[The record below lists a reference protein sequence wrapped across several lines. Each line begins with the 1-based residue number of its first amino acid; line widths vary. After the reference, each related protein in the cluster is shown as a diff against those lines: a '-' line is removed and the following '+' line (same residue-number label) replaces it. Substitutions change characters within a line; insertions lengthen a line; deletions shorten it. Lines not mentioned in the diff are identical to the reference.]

1 MKFNTLVLTYP
12 NGTKGYYPVDK
23 IETVSKKVVRIYY
36 RNTRTNIKYCYSD
49 GNFYRY
55 KENELHYWHKNWTGW
70 VPNKI
75 YPVSAVIIPAHYLN
89 VMTGYYSVPKEDI
102 INVF

>member
-1 MKFNTLVLTYP
+1 MKFNTLVLTYA

-23 IETVSKKVVRIYY
+23 IETVCKKVVRVYY
-36 RNTRTNIKYCYSD
+36 KNTRTNVKYCYSE

-55 KENELHYWHKNWTGW
+55 KVSEQHHWYEGWTGW
-70 VPNKI
+70 VYDRI

-89 VMTGYYSVPKEDI
+89 VMTGYYNVLKEDI